1 MYHTRFPWGLCL
13 SDEASRHLHWACPS
27 GHAQRLT
34 GKRGVFNLE
43 QQWLSHTR
51 LAAYRTCV
59 PCLSTRWCKRSELQ
73 TERQIHPSCWEPAV
87 AKKTGVSTIGW
98 QPCWRPSWPLMSSP
112 SRLCSLWTCQLL
124 HLPET
129 TFHVPWK
136 SCKVRLKIS
145 CTRMHIIRRPDVSHR
160 QNPST
165 TSWLF
170 SLGQP
175 VGMRGECRGLQSVFN
190 YSALWGKS
198 WTSSSGFA
206 QSGRSKGPHWGSGHV
221 AMGRPSCQEERLMAV

>member
-1 MYHTRFPWGLCL
+1 MVQEVWTA
-13 SDEASRHLHWACPS
+13 D
-27 GHAQRLT
+27 
-34 GKRGVFNLE
+34 KR
-43 QQWLSHTR
+43 
-51 LAAYRTCV
+51 
-59 PCLSTRWCKRSELQ
+59 
-73 TERQIHPSCWEPAV
+73 IHPGCWEPAV

-98 QPCWRPSWPLMSSP
+98 QTCWRPSWPLMSSP

-129 TFHVPWK
+129 TCHVPWK
-136 SCKVRLKIS
+136 SCKVGLKIS
-145 CTRMHIIRRPDVSHR
+145 CTRMHIIRRPEVSHR

-190 YSALWGKS
+190 YVPYGESPGQAHLVLHSQAAVRAHSKARAMLEWDDPLDRRKGS
-198 WTSSSGFA
+198 WQSKTWKRSSRFKI
-206 QSGRSKGPHWGSGHV
+206 RSLEVS
-221 AMGRPSCQEERLMAV
+221 

>member
-1 MYHTRFPWGLCL
+1 MVQEVWTADR
-13 SDEASRHLHWACPS
+13 
-27 GHAQRLT
+27 
-34 GKRGVFNLE
+34 KR
-43 QQWLSHTR
+43 
-51 LAAYRTCV
+51 
-59 PCLSTRWCKRSELQ
+59 
-73 TERQIHPSCWEPAV
+73 IHPGCWEPAV

-98 QPCWRPSWPLMSSP
+98 QTCWRPSWPLMSSP

-129 TFHVPWK
+129 TCHVPWK

-175 VGMRGECRGLQSVFN
+175 VGMRGECRNLQSVFN
-190 YSALWGKS
+190 YVPYGESPGQAHLVLHSQAAVRAHSEARAMLQWDDPLDRRKGS
-198 WTSSSGFA
+198 WQSKNMETFIPLQNKITRGLIVDKGNSA
-206 QSGRSKGPHWGSGHV
+206 QSTDQLFYLCPITQK
-221 AMGRPSCQEERLMAV
+221 